1 MGDTTDGSSS
11 AAQSAQGDS
20 QPTTSER
27 GFFGRIVEAL
37 SPSDT
42 PENVL
47 PTAGYAPPTEARGMM
62 NLRRMRV
69 EDVMIPKADIVA
81 VAVTISRD
89 DLVQVFREA
98 GLTRLPVFD
107 GTLDTP
113 IGFVNLK
120 DFALTQH
127 GVGD

>member
-11 AAQSAQGDS
+11 AAQSARPDT
-20 QPTTSER
+20 PTIER

-42 PENVL
+42 PEDVTPL
-47 PTAGYAPPTEARGMM
+47 VGYVPREARGMM

-81 VAVTISRD
+81 VPVTISRN
-89 DLVQVFREA
+89 DLVQVFRDN
-98 GLTRLPVFD
+98 GMTRLPVFD

-120 DFALTQH
+120 DFALKQT
-127 GVGD
+127 